1 MANQVEKLNGIEI
14 ASIEKL
20 NGLTDDNIEKLNGL
34 EFAGVTDAMVLIE
47 SITATDASPT
57 AAFTFNSGI
66 DSTYD
71 VHMFEFINIHATDGN
86 GADDVFTFQVNATD
100 TADYNDVNIS
110 SNFIAY
116 YHDEDDSSAAAG
128 GDGNY
133 DIVNSTSYA
142 NLMRYMGDENDESTS
157 GKLWIFGLADGSN
170 VKNFTGEFGSTAHY
184 NANYN
189 TDISGF
195 IGLGDTT
202 AIDDIQFKMAVDTV
216 SGTVKQWGLALS

>member
-1 MANQVEKLNGIEI
+1 MANE
-14 ASIEKL
+14 IEKL
-20 NGLTDDNIEKLNGL
+20 NAVAIADIEKFNGKTDDNIEKINGF
-34 EFAGVTDAMVLIE
+34 EFTGVTDAMVLIE
-47 SITATDASPT
+47 TQTATDASPT

-86 GADDVFTFQVNATD
+86 GADDAFTFQVNATD
-100 TADYNDVNIS
+100 TADYNDVKIS
-110 SNFIAY
+110 SAFIAY
-116 YHDEDDSSAAAG
+116 FHDEDDSGSGAG
-128 GDGNY
+128 GDAGY
-133 DIVNSTSYA
+133 DTVHAADYVK
-142 NLMRYMGDENDESTS
+142 LMRYMGDENDESTS
-157 GKLWIFGLADGSN
+157 GKMWFFGLADGNN

-202 AIDDIQFKMAVDTV
+202 SIDDIQFKMAVDTV
-216 SGTVKQWGLALS
+216 SGTIKLWGLALS

>member
-1 MANQVEKLNGIEI
+1 MANQVEKVNAIEI
-14 ASIEKL
+14 ADIEKI
-20 NGLTDDNIEKLNGL
+20 NNLTDDNIEKISGL

-47 SITATDASPT
+47 TQTATDASPT
-57 AAFTFNSGI
+57 AAFTFSTGI
-66 DSTYD
+66 NSTYD

-86 GADDVFTFQVNATD
+86 GADDAFTFQVNATD

-116 YHDEDDSSAAAG
+116 FHDEDDSGAGAG
-128 GDGNY
+128 GDGNW
-133 DIVNSTSYA
+133 DVVNSTGYA

-157 GKLWIFGLADGSN
+157 GKMWFFGLADGSN

-216 SGTVKQWGLALS
+216 SGTIKLWGLALS